1 MPSDWSSPD
10 SGTNDVFYALL
21 PAQTGPSEGTVIP
34 FMGGPGESITD
45 VIGLFVPLS
54 DAVVDRDILIVDVR
68 GAGRSGALTGQ
79 VSDEATEFASAPPGP
94 SCRCPLG
101 WRCAQPVHEVAG
113 DLFDLRIASV
123 ETVGPVGAPRGHD
136 DAALGGGVGA
146 QHRVAV

>member
-79 VSDEATEFASAPPGP
+79 VSDEATEFASAPPWAIMSVP
-94 SCRCPLG
+94 RRMAFRP
-101 WRCAQPVHEVAG
+101 AG
-113 DLFDLRIASV
+113 S
-123 ETVGPVGAPRGHD
+123 
-136 DAALGGGVGA
+136 
-146 QHRVAV
+146 